1 MAILLHLDMKKNVH
15 GGWMKGGRD
24 GMKGGRDGKMRGGE
38 FLNCRFFVEENFT
51 TTPGVF
57 KHLGLIFK
65 STSNIDRYESL
76 RDCIY
81 T

>member
-24 GMKGGRDGKMRGGE
+24 GKMRGGE
-38 FLNCRFFVEENFT
+38 FLNCRLFVEENFT

-65 STSNIDRYESL
+65 STSNTDRYESL

>member
-1 MAILLHLDMKKNVH
+1 MAILLNLDMKKNVH

-24 GMKGGRDGKMRGGE
+24 RKMRGGE

-51 TTPGVF
+51 STPGVF

-65 STSNIDRYESL
+65 STSNTDRYESL